1 VYATRIMNFLGF
13 KLECWP
19 GFFSVFQG
27 GGWCVVMTFLVW
39 WWWGACGLCCLWGCV
54 CFPPL
59 CVHVVTSNLGPCLVL
74 LALPNFSLF
83 FRWPCCLILSHFNFG
98 GLIFGSF
105 RLGPLYSMILFVLPL
120 HMLTACGFC
129 CLDSSYC
136 VLSSGLGV
144 ERCLSDF
151 FLEYGGPTAFA
162 YRLREKF
169 YKKVIWAC
177 YGFSQAEGG

>member
-1 VYATRIMNFLGF
+1 M
-13 KLECWP
+13 
-19 GFFSVFQG
+19 
-27 GGWCVVMTFLVW
+27 
-39 WWWGACGLCCLWGCV
+39 
-54 CFPPL
+54 
-59 CVHVVTSNLGPCLVL
+59 HVVTSNLGPCLVL